1 MICRYSALSSGVA
14 LELSET
20 RNRSLGR
27 SAAAAAG
34 GSSSAL
40 ASAAGVRE
48 YQGRLSGPSSRSS
61 LTPKSSQEKNFDTP
75 VVTAATKY
83 VHVSVFALTCRLI
96 IWVTGT
102 VELA

>member
-1 MICRYSALSSGVA
+1 MCVCVWCRYSLLSGAAALDA
-14 LELSET
+14 SET

-27 SAAAAAG
+27 SAGAGG

-61 LTPKSSQEKNFDTP
+61 LTPKSSQERNVDTP
-75 VVTAATKY
+75 VTTAAAAAKY
-83 VHVSVFALTCRLI
+83 VHACGLL
-96 IWVTGT
+96 
-102 VELA
+102 

>member
-1 MICRYSALSSGVA
+1 MVCRYSALSGAAA
-14 LELSET
+14 LDISET

-27 SAAAAAG
+27 SAGAAG

-40 ASAAGVRE
+40 ASAAGARE

-75 VVTAATKY
+75 IITAATATKY
-83 VHVSVFALTCRLI
+83 VHVCNV
-96 IWVTGT
+96 
-102 VELA
+102 

>member
-27 SAAAAAG
+27 SAAAG